1 MWTMSPLETAGFIAM
16 RGADKDYRA
25 AVLQELGISFVA
37 AMQTAIFTNVEGS
50 VFSSIMVTGN
60 LRQAVEPSAYARDG
74 AATFKSPSKL
84 SIRRVQLALSVF
96 SARPSA

>member
-1 MWTMSPLETAGFIAM
+1 MSPLETAGFIAM

-50 VFSSIMVTGN
+50 VFSSIMV
-60 LRQAVEPSAYARDG
+60 RQSASGSRA
-74 AATFKSPSKL
+74 
-84 SIRRVQLALSVF
+84 
-96 SARPSA
+96 